1 MYNEESNTSNT
12 EEVIA
17 VTEDATAPEAK
28 KITESVCPADKHENQ
43 KSCAVSE
50 NGDFNVTNEMRNR
63 MINALSG
70 ENPYL
75 LSDIIAC
82 T

>member
-1 MYNEESNTSNT
+1 MYGEKPNTSET